1 MTVRDIITFN
11 AGLLT
16 STVVAAGERFGVSF
30 DELHNDSTSVKFC
43 GQYRRTHP
51 HSIRG
56 RRPPWITYGH
66 SKDHRPDLKQLLFIL
81 TASVDAGAPVQ
92 FRCKDGNTNDTR
104 THVETWD
111 TLLEV
116 SGRKD
121 FLYVADSKLCT
132 RDNVEHIDSKGG
144 RFVTV
149 LPRSRSEDKR
159 FREWIQSFEPDWE
172 QVWDCP
178 NPRKKYGPRNIC
190 NVFRHPAPSRE
201 GGPVTWV
208 WSSPLK
214 IHQEQRRQEK
224 IQRATEDLA
233 ALRKQLEGP
242 RPRLRSPFQ
251 IEERIESIVK
261 RLRVTDYVRAW
272 VIPFDRSK
280 FLQEKPGRPGRQ
292 TRYRKETQAGLS
304 IAYEVDEAAVE
315 YDKKSDGMYPL
326 LTNDR
331 SLTPLQVLEAH
342 NRQPTIEKRFQQAK
356 SVHEIAPVFLKNESW
371 IEALFFLYFLAL
383 LLQALIERE
392 LRRAMSEEGI
402 EALAFYPERRA
413 CKNPTARRI
422 FQLFSYADRC
432 TLSEQA
438 RIVQLLEPELTDLQK
453 EILRLLKIPR
463 RAYGSAR

>member
-1 MTVRDIITFN
+1 
-11 AGLLT
+11 
-16 STVVAAGERFGVSF
+16 
-30 DELHNDSTSVKFC
+30 
-43 GQYRRTHP
+43 
-51 HSIRG
+51 
-56 RRPPWITYGH
+56 
-66 SKDHRPDLKQLLFIL
+66 
-81 TASVDAGAPVQ
+81 
-92 FRCKDGNTNDTR
+92 
-104 THVETWD
+104 
-111 TLLEV
+111 
-116 SGRKD
+116 
-121 FLYVADSKLCT
+121 
-132 RDNVEHIDSKGG
+132 
-144 RFVTV
+144 
-149 LPRSRSEDKR
+149 
-159 FREWIQSFEPDWE
+159 
-172 QVWDCP
+172 
-178 NPRKKYGPRNIC
+178 
-190 NVFRHPAPSRE
+190 
-201 GGPVTWV
+201 VTWV

-242 RPRLRSPFQ
+242 RPRLCSPFQ

-356 SVHEIAPVFLKNESW
+356 SVHEIAPVFLKNESR

-402 EALAFYPERRA
+402 EALAFYP
-413 CKNPTARRI
+413 
-422 FQLFSYADRC
+422 
-432 TLSEQA
+432 
-438 RIVQLLEPELTDLQK
+438 
-453 EILRLLKIPR
+453 
-463 RAYGSAR
+463 